1 LGWGPKRPG
10 LDEKEGGTRM
20 PVIRVSMWKGR
31 THEQKA
37 ELAKA
42 LTEVMVR
49 IGKTSPEATTII
61 FEEIEKENW
70 ASGGVLVS
78 DRA

>member
-1 LGWGPKRPG
+1 
-10 LDEKEGGTRM
+10 M
-20 PVIRVSMWKGR
+20 PLIRISLWTGR

-49 IGKTSPEATTII
+49 VAKTPAEATTII
-61 FEEIEKENW
+61 FEDIDKENW
-70 ASGGVLVS
+70 ASGGTLVS
-78 DRA
+78 DRT

>member
-1 LGWGPKRPG
+1 
-10 LDEKEGGTRM
+10 M
-20 PVIRVSMWKGR
+20 PIIRVSMWKGR

-49 IGKTSPEATTII
+49 VAKTNPEATTIL
-61 FEEIEKENW
+61 FEEIDKENW
-70 ASGGVLVS
+70 ASAGTLVS
-78 DRA
+78 DRG